1 MDPSLR
7 VLREQSYLMLQN
19 HREEQIEKLEHD
31 VPSWRFQ
38 FGIMTDW
45 KCLRKTVDPEAVEEH
60 ISVGYTLGRRV
71 KTLMDEWEV
80 PEDREEL
87 VQLYRRAH
95 RLHGIILDGIR
106 QMECPSNVPPL
117 AFKKAMFIDI
127 GLCRLPSKSSPSGRI
142 LSGETCLNETDVPM
156 LKALSPSSGASQGQK
171 PSEYARGGFID
182 IYIYL
187 ETTLDVEGNLYMIH
201 DCLSS
206 MVHCMYGMGGLDDY
220 SMRANDQHQVAR
232 VVRCFTPDEMDD
244 YGLIDE
250 ELKEINVMSKINSSD
265 GRYLLEDLS
274 ETAPKRMGWTY
285 DAWYRK
291 EQPVQQQSSWFA
303 RTYEH
308 SPNDCALE

>member
-80 PEDREEL
+80 PEDCEEL
-87 VQLYRRAH
+87 TAKQIFPIRQDFVRRKSGESQFMIFCFYG
-95 RLHGIILDGIR
+95 RQIILV
-106 QMECPSNVPPL
+106 CSV
-117 AFKKAMFIDI
+117 A
-127 GLCRLPSKSSPSGRI
+127 
-142 LSGETCLNETDVPM
+142 CLNETDVPM